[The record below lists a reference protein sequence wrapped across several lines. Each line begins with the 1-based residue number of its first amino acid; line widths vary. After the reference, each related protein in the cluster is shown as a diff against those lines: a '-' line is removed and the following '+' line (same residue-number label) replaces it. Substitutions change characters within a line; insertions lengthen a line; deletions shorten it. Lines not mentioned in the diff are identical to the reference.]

1 MKKSYIVDSTCNDMR
16 IDRWIRLTLG
26 KIPQGLIEKYLRA
39 GKIKLNK
46 KKIKSSYKIK
56 TNDEVSL
63 FKIDF
68 KESIVQ
74 KKIKFEPSK
83 NVIKSNE
90 DQIID
95 NNENFIVLNKSSGI
109 SVQGGTKSKKNLVDI
124 FAKSEIFQGTK
135 PYSVHRLDKDTS
147 GVFIMAKTRES
158 AQLLTS
164 LFRLRK
170 VHKTYLAICHGELDK
185 DSGEWN
191 DDLIRYDGEKKII
204 EKAKTLY
211 KILDKNSEASLVELK
226 PITGRKHQ
234 LRKQLYAVGQ
244 PIFGDVKYKLSNSYK
259 GINKNLMLHSYQIKF
274 IINDIKHTYTALLP
288 DYFRKLL
295 KTKRLRFSDLK

>member
-1 MKKSYIVDSTCNDMR
+1 MKKSYTVDSTCNDMR
-16 IDRWIRLTLG
+16 IDRWLRLKVG
-26 KIPQGLIEKYLRA
+26 KIPQGLIEKYLRS
-39 GKIKLNK
+39 GKIKINK
-46 KKIKSSYKIK
+46 KKVKSSTKVK
-56 TNDEVSL
+56 TDDVINS
-63 FKIDF
+63 FIIDF
-68 KESIVQ
+68 KETIVQ
-74 KKIKFEPSK
+74 KKIKFEPSRDI
-83 NVIKSNE
+83 IKSNE

-170 VHKTYLAICHGELDK
+170 VHKTYLAICHGELVK

-204 EKAKTLY
+204 EKAKTIF
-211 KILDKNSEASLVELK
+211 KVLDKNSEASLVELK

-234 LRKQLYAVGQ
+234 LRKQLYALGQ
-244 PIFGDVKYKLSNSYK
+244 PIFGDIKYKLSSSSK

-274 IINDIKHTYTALLP
+274 IIDDVKHTYTALLP

-295 KTKRLRFSDLK
+295 KTKRLRFPGLK

>member
-1 MKKSYIVDSTCNDMR
+1 MKKSYIVDSTCNHMR
-16 IDRWIRLTLG
+16 IDRWIRFKFG
-26 KIPQGLIEKYLRA
+26 KIPQGLIEKYLRS

-46 KKIKSSYKIK
+46 KKIKSSQKICIK
-56 TNDEVSL
+56 DNIDL
-63 FKIDF
+63 FNIEF
-68 KESIVQ
+68 KETVFQ
-74 KKIKFEPSK
+74 KKIKFNPSK
-83 NVIKSNE
+83 EIIKSNE
-90 DQIID
+90 DLIID

-124 FAKSEIFQGTK
+124 FSKSEIFQGTK

-147 GVFIMAKTRES
+147 GVFIMAKNRES

-170 VHKTYLAICHGELDK
+170 VHKTYLAICHGELEK
-185 DSGEWN
+185 KSGQWN

-211 KILDKNSEASLVELK
+211 KVIDKNSEASLVELK

-234 LRKQLYAVGQ
+234 LRKQLYALGQ
-244 PIFGDVKYKLSNSYK
+244 PIFGDIKYKLSNSTR
-259 GINKNLMLHSYQIKF
+259 GLNKNLMLHSYQIKF
-274 IINDIKHTYTALLP
+274 IINNVKHTYTALLP
-288 DYFRKLL
+288 DYFRNLL
-295 KTKRLRFSDLK
+295 KTKKLSFTSLK